1 MVSLYDAVKLT
12 GRLDDDKDTVYLKK
26 HRNDDTL
33 FSKDMPDE
41 ILTVKRLKE
50 TYDLR
55 HTEVVR
61 IEAYFC
67 CGGLSG
73 PAYCDKG
80 GYRWKEQNGTMKKS
94 RLRNDS

>member
-1 MVSLYDAVKLT
+1 MSMVNLYDAVKLT

-26 HRNDDTL
+26 HRNDDML
-33 FSKDMPDE
+33 FSKDRPDE

-61 IEAYFC
+61 IAAYFC
-67 CGGLSG
+67 CG
-73 PAYCDKG
+73 D
-80 GYRWKEQNGTMKKS
+80 
-94 RLRNDS
+94 

>member
-33 FSKDMPDE
+33 FSKNTPDE

-67 CGGLSG
+67 CGDYQGQLIVI
-73 PAYCDKG
+73 
-80 GYRWKEQNGTMKKS
+80 KEGIDGKNRMGQ
-94 RLRNDS
+94 

>member
-33 FSKDMPDE
+33 FSKNTPDE

-61 IEAYFC
+61 IAAYFC
-67 CGGLSG
+67 YGDYQGQLLVI
-73 PAYCDKG
+73 
-80 GYRWKEQNGTMKKS
+80 KEDIDGKNRMGQ
-94 RLRNDS
+94 

>member
-1 MVSLYDAVKLT
+1 MVSLYNAVKLT
-12 GRLDDDKDTVYLKK
+12 GRLDDDKDTVYLKT

-33 FSKDMPDE
+33 FSKNTPDE

-61 IEAYFC
+61 IAAYFC
-67 CGGLSG
+67 CGDYQGQLLVI
-73 PAYCDKG
+73 
-80 GYRWKEQNGTMKKS
+80 KEGIDGKNRMGQ
-94 RLRNDS
+94 

>member
-33 FSKDMPDE
+33 FSKNTPDE

-61 IEAYFC
+61 IAAYFC
-67 CGGLSG
+67 CEDYQGQLLVI
-73 PAYCDKG
+73 
-80 GYRWKEQNGTMKKS
+80 KEGIDGKNRMGQ
-94 RLRNDS
+94 

>member
-26 HRNDDTL
+26 HGNDDTL
-33 FSKDMPDE
+33 FSKNTPDE

-61 IEAYFC
+61 IAAYFC
-67 CGGLSG
+67 CGDYQGQLLVI
-73 PAYCDKG
+73 
-80 GYRWKEQNGTMKKS
+80 KEDIDGKNRMGQ
-94 RLRNDS
+94 

>member
-33 FSKDMPDE
+33 FSKNTPDE

-61 IEAYFC
+61 KEAYYC
-67 CGGLSG
+67 CGDYQGQQHVI
-73 PAYCDKG
+73 
-80 GYRWKEQNGTMKKS
+80 KEDIDGKNRMGQ
-94 RLRNDS
+94 

>member
-33 FSKDMPDE
+33 FSKNTPDE

-55 HTEVVR
+55 HTKIVR

-67 CGGLSG
+67 CGDYQGQLLVI
-73 PAYCDKG
+73 
-80 GYRWKEQNGTMKKS
+80 KEDIDGKNRMGQ
-94 RLRNDS
+94 